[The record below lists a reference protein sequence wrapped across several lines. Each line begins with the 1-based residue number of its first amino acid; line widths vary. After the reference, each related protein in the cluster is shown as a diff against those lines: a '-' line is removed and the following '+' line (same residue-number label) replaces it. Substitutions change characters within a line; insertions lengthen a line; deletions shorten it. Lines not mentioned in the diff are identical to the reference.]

1 MVYKHFFVS
10 TGENSCVAM
19 MPGDTQTK
27 TAETAAEAAFGNCA
41 NCSALH
47 QSLTE
52 YVSSFLALKQRI
64 AVSDD
69 TIRLQQEL
77 EELQIKL
84 VTMEQKMVDYTSLQ
98 TELEEKK
105 VALKSCEHLSENM
118 DKLKQENSKALTKI
132 KDLEE
137 QLKHLKDLTEAQV
150 IKNAQLG
157 TEKATVENDLLQTQ
171 ASLKKC
177 QAKADKVEKLMEEN
191 ANMKSLK
198 DSLENK
204 VQFLEDSSC
213 SQNLQ
218 ISKLAREKALLER
231 NIYDLQMR
239 LRKLEREQCKDYRST
254 KTQTD
259 APREPKID
267 KEKLKLLLQDIWTC
281 VAPKDHA
288 DQLCFPGSS
297 SNQVPPL
304 SLQNQVLNS
313 AAEKSLCSQKN
324 TESHRDQVQ
333 TKALISSSKAPPQ
346 EQDDVELQDSSRTL
360 CVRKR
365 RKTSPGTKKSKKLKF
380 TDTDCFEM
388 TVKEIT
394 EMFKPMPPVISP
406 LLDLDM
412 ESMETYDVAKE
423 LPTDDHQKHKS
434 INVTSSLKTHGS
446 PNHSAVQEDNVDLME
461 TTIQESQHIV
471 DKKEAEQRHSS
482 GLAELPEKDCGNT
495 NLSKEISPVE
505 EPVPASLVPSSATS
519 DGSVEV
525 GTSPAEL
532 PEDTHLTNS
541 YMGNNSCEE
550 SLEINA
556 EENSSVNKIAPS
568 TTDTKTVEPVATK
581 TPPAL
586 QNKDNVESDHRC
598 KEPSSISEF
607 TEETTV
613 SFKSL
618 EENALS
624 ICGQSSPSSPLA
636 NSESQMLEP
645 QTCSVKSDSPNNRG
659 DISDD
664 KRSPVSSMK
673 SKDIVEEADVQD
685 LPQDSMDA
693 GSNNSSIKK
702 SSAKKR
708 QKRVSE
714 SSPSTPQTPD
724 SISNLFCEMG
734 PPLPP
739 VLTPLKTPP
748 KQGKSISPRHAI
760 GKLSFPS
767 PRDELVSPHTPV
779 QIHLTPSRKA
789 LNSPLPSNGVPSSP
803 LQFGSA
809 TPKHAVPV
817 PGRFPS
823 TSVKSSSSSSTNSS
837 QESSMRILDTMYPDL
852 SAHARTL
859 SILRGNVGLCSS
871 ENRSLPT
878 SSDSQV
884 SGFNSSASTAFTK
897 TDTKGDKNPA
907 VNLSSRSPPTASKC
921 LKLESSSPACNQ
933 IPPVSSNGGRE
944 VNSPHIL
951 KQMHPTMPI
960 NTEESSE
967 ENILSNALKKI
978 ENQSFDVLPVVQSHI
993 FVGNLPKKPV
1003 LRDEE
1008 KEVIADICQ
1017 CGLSDDVTQAILNK
1031 LKAERNALSTIYMQ
1045 ALCRVYIGICRQ
1057 KGDWEGA
1064 RILAYN
1070 ILIEDFPDS
1079 AKLILFIVTTWPAV
1093 LSHSSRLCQAIH
1105 IVSKLKAPDGVLN
1118 CLSTF
1123 LDWKKNPPLDIEQQI
1138 SRTLTELKSGSK
1150 QSFVKHG
1157 RYGDDLSAETWEYVY
1172 ALQLLCSH
1180 KKWKWTFENV
1190 LGKELWPLL
1199 NLWVSQPREKQEP
1212 VSDVTIA
1219 GVLRLIGLLGQLGLK
1234 ENCVSS
1240 VSTVA
1245 TVINTFGKH
1254 GQREG
1259 VPWEVQLA
1267 AIYCIYELS
1276 PCNPKQAL
1284 DALAG
1289 WREETRSVPP
1299 AVTSCINQLACI
1311 CRQVKR

>member
-1 MVYKHFFVS
+1 
-10 TGENSCVAM
+10 
-19 MPGDTQTK
+19 
-27 TAETAAEAAFGNCA
+27 
-41 NCSALH
+41 
-47 QSLTE
+47 
-52 YVSSFLALKQRI
+52 
-64 AVSDD
+64 
-69 TIRLQQEL
+69 
-77 EELQIKL
+77 
-84 VTMEQKMVDYTSLQ
+84 MVDYKSLQ

-105 VALKSCEHLSENM
+105 VALISCEHLSENM
-118 DKLKQENSKALTKI
+118 DKLKQEHRKALTKI
-132 KDLEE
+132 EDLEE
-137 QLKHLKDLTEAQV
+137 QLKYLKELTEAQV

-157 TEKATVENDLLQTQ
+157 TEKAAVENDLLQTQ
-171 ASLKKC
+171 VSLKKC
-177 QAKADKVEKLMEEN
+177 QENADKVEKLMEEN

-198 DSLENK
+198 ESLESK

-259 APREPKID
+259 APREPKVD

-281 VAPKDHA
+281 VVPKDPA

-313 AAEKSLCSQKN
+313 AAEESCSQKN

-346 EQDDVELQDSSRTL
+346 EQNDVELQDSPRTL

-365 RKTSPGTKKSKKLKF
+365 TKTSPVTKKSKKLKF
-380 TDTDCFEM
+380 TDRDSFEM

-406 LLDLDM
+406 LLDLDI
-412 ESMETYDVAKE
+412 ESMETDDMAKGT
-423 LPTDDHQKHKS
+423 PPDDPQKHES
-434 INVTSSLKTHGS
+434 INVRSSLEIHNS
-446 PNHSAVQEDNVDLME
+446 PNHSAVQEDNVDLLE
-461 TTIQESQHIV
+461 TTTQESQHMV
-471 DKKEAEQRHSS
+471 DKKEAEQSDSS
-482 GLAELPEKDCGNT
+482 GLAELLEKDHGNT

-505 EPVPASLVPSSATS
+505 EPVPASLVSSSATS

-525 GTSPAEL
+525 GGLPVEL
-532 PEDTHLTNS
+532 LEDTHLTNS
-541 YMGNNSCEE
+541 NTANNSCEK
-550 SLEINA
+550 SLEMNA
-556 EENSSVNKIAPS
+556 EENSSADKIAPS
-568 TTDTKTVEPVATK
+568 TINTKTAEPVATK
-581 TPPAL
+581 TSPVP
-586 QNKDNVESDHRC
+586 
-598 KEPSSISEF
+598 ISES
-607 TEETTV
+607 TEEATV
-613 SFKSL
+613 SCKSL
-618 EENALS
+618 EENTLS
-624 ICGQSSPSSPLA
+624 VCGQSSPSSLLVNLKP
-636 NSESQMLEP
+636 QILEP
-645 QTCSVKSDSPNNRG
+645 HPCSVKSDGPKNKG

-664 KRSPVSSMK
+664 KGGPVSFMK

-685 LPQDSMDA
+685 LPQGSTDA

-702 SSAKKR
+702 SNAKKR
-708 QKRVSE
+708 QKRGSE

-767 PRDELVSPHTPV
+767 PRDELASPHTPV
-779 QIHLTPSRKA
+779 QIHLTPSRKP
-789 LNSPLPSNGVPSSP
+789 LNSPVPSNGVPSSP

-823 TSVKSSSSSSTNSS
+823 TSVKSSSSSSTSSS

-884 SGFNSSASTAFTK
+884 SGFNSSALTAFTK

-907 VNLSSRSPPTASKC
+907 VHLSSRSPPTASKC
-921 LKLESSSPACNQ
+921 LKLESSSPTCNQ
-933 IPPVSSNGGRE
+933 IPSVSSNGRCKA
-944 VNSPHIL
+944 NSPHIL
-951 KQMHPTMPI
+951 KPTHLATSI
-960 NTEESSE
+960 KTEESSE
-967 ENILSNALKKI
+967 ENVLINALKKI
-978 ENQSFDVLPVVQSHI
+978 ENQCFDVLPVVQSHLY
-993 FVGNLPKKPV
+993 VGNRPTKPV

-1017 CGLSDDVTQAILNK
+1017 CGLSDDMTRAILNK
-1031 LKAERNALSTIYMQ
+1031 LKAERNALSTNYTQ
-1045 ALCRVYIGICRQ
+1045 ALCRVYTGICRQ
-1057 KGDWEGA
+1057 KGDWERA
-1064 RILAYN
+1064 RILAYS

-1079 AKLILFIVTTWPAV
+1079 SKLILFIESTWPAV
-1093 LSHSSRLCQAIH
+1093 LSHSSCLCQAIH
-1105 IVSKLKAPDGVLN
+1105 IVSKLRAPDGVLS

-1123 LDWKKNPPLDIEQQI
+1123 LDWEKNPPLDIEQQI

-1157 RYGDDLSAETWEYVY
+1157 RYGDDLGAETWEQVY

-1199 NLWVSQPREKQEP
+1199 NLWVSQPRDQQEP
-1212 VSDVTIA
+1212 ISDVTIA
-1219 GVLRLIGLLGQLGLK
+1219 GATSTHWTPWSAGL
-1234 ENCVSS
+1234 
-1240 VSTVA
+1240 
-1245 TVINTFGKH
+1245 
-1254 GQREG
+1254 EG
-1259 VPWEVQLA
+1259 
-1267 AIYCIYELS
+1267 ELCFQCEHCCHCHQHVWKAWTERRCS
-1276 PCNPKQAL
+1276 MGGPVGSHIL
-1284 DALAG
+1284 HL
-1289 WREETRSVPP
+1289 
-1299 AVTSCINQLACI
+1299 
-1311 CRQVKR
+1311 